1 MMDFTKMI
9 HRAGLLLLAV
19 VAMLVPSLPA
29 AAVDIEKVVSKGEI
43 EAWLVRDTKNP
54 IIAMQFAFEGGTER
68 DPADKLGLAIMVA
81 STMDEGAGNLD
92 SQAFQGKL
100 DENSI
105 TLSFNAG
112 RDAFVGQLVTLRET
126 KDTAFDLMRLAL
138 TQPRF
143 DMEAVERI
151 RGQLQT
157 SLRRSQADPS
167 YWAQL
172 AFGYALFPNHPYGLP
187 QRGFT
192 ETLAA
197 ITRDDLVQ
205 FARTR
210 LSRQGLKV
218 AVSGDITA
226 KELAPLLDKL
236 FGALPVKATL
246 APVADVTPAAQGKT
260 ILVPRPIPQTVM
272 VLAHSG
278 LDRSDPDWYAATIV
292 NYVLGGGGFSS
303 RLMDEVRE
311 KRGLT
316 YGIGSSLQSFDH
328 ANLITVSG
336 STVNEKAAEAIS
348 VTKQIWGE
356 VAKNGITEAELRD
369 AQTYLTGSFP
379 LQFTNNGAIAGLLLQ
394 VQRDDLGIDFLNKRN
409 DLLNAVTISDV
420 KRVADRLLDPEKLT
434 TVLVGQPVG
443 IEPTGTFVMQGQKIG
458 IVGPEALLDQ
468 PK

>member
-1 MMDFTKMI
+1 MDAMKMI
-9 HRAGLLLLAV
+9 RRAGLLLLAAFAM
-19 VAMLVPSLPA
+19 VATSLPA
-29 AAVDIEKVVSKGEI
+29 AAVDIEKVVSKGGI

-54 IIAMQFAFEGGTER
+54 IIAMQFAFEGGSER
-68 DPADKLGLAIMVA
+68 DHEGKLGLALMVA
-81 STMDEGAGNLD
+81 STMDEGAGDLD

-105 TLSFNAG
+105 TLSFSAG
-112 RDAFVGQLVTLRET
+112 RDGFVGQVVTLRET

-138 TQPRF
+138 TKPRF
-143 DMEAVERI
+143 DTDAIERI
-151 RGQLQT
+151 RGQLLT
-157 SLRRSQADPS
+157 SLRRSQADPN
-167 YWAQL
+167 YWAQM
-172 AFGYALFPNHPYGLP
+172 AFGETMFPGHAYGRP
-187 QRGFT
+187 QRGT
-192 ETLAA
+192 AQTLAA

-226 KELAPLLDKL
+226 KELALVLDRL
-236 FGALPVKATL
+236 FGTLPAKADLAAVSDVK
-246 APVADVTPAAQGKT
+246 PAVEGKT

-272 VLAHSG
+272 ILAHAG
-278 LDRSDPDWYAATIV
+278 LDRSDPDWYAATIL
-292 NYVLGGGGFSS
+292 NYVVGGGGFSS

-316 YGIGSSLQSFDH
+316 YGIGSSLQSFEH

-336 STVNEKAAEAIS
+336 STVNDKAAEAIS
-348 VTKQIWGE
+348 VTKQIWGD
-356 VAKNGITEAELRD
+356 VAQNGITESELRD

-394 VQRDDLGIDFLNKRN
+394 VQRDDLGIDYLNKRN

-420 KRVADRLLDPEKLT
+420 KRVAARLLDPAKLT
-434 TVLVGQPVG
+434 TILVGQP
-443 IEPTGTFVMQGQKIG
+443 TGVTPDGTLYK
-458 IVGPEALLDQ
+458 P
-468 PK
+468 